1 MNANTARTA
10 PAIDRPGAPST
21 SVVPSRI
28 LLIVGAVAG
37 PIFAA
42 VATAQVLLRD
52 GFDLRRHP
60 LSQLATGGP
69 GLYRSQTSSWR
80 ASECSVSLSASS
92 APSLTA
98 SAGVGWLRSLQSS
111 DSG

>member
-1 MNANTARTA
+1 MNANTSRTA
-10 PAIDRPGAPST
+10 PAVDRLST
-21 SVVPSRI
+21 SVVPTRI
-28 LLIVGAVAG
+28 LLIAGAVAG

-69 GLYRSQTSSWR
+69 GFVQIANFMWR

-98 SAGVGWLRSLQSS
+98 SAGVGWLR
-111 DSG
+111 

>member
-1 MNANTARTA
+1 MNANTSRTA
-10 PAIDRPGAPST
+10 TAIDRPST
-21 SVVPSRI
+21 SVVPTRI
-28 LLIVGAVAG
+28 LLIAGAVAG

-60 LSQLATGGP
+60 LSQLATAA
-69 GLYRSQTSSWR
+69 LASYRSPTSSWR
-80 ASECSVSLSASS
+80 ASECFVSLSASS

-98 SAGVGWLRSLQSS
+98 SAGVGWLR
-111 DSG
+111 